1 MKASSILVAASPV
14 AAAMAATA
22 PMSPAPASEFL
33 FSNPD
38 PSTASSSGFKIPTSY
53 ESAVMARRILAL
65 TPFATFSTVFPTD
78 KNGGLGGA
86 PVGLTD
92 YIADCEDDSG
102 GKPTVL
108 ELHIGTSFRNVRSG
122 SNISVSLAWVPPY
135 PPSRRIRSADSSSSP
150 SWLSAL
156 DDSLRSLLGLSRRRR
171 EQAAD
176 CRPDPQPYSG
186 ANLPRFSLLG
196 YFEKIEP
203 SKVPGV
209 TACYVDTHPDAKYW
223 LPGNRIHESEFVRL
237 VVSKIYWI
245 GGFGD
250 RAYIGWIPVD
260 EYSRVTRA
268 EWEAIRLPGEKPGW
282 KEWSLRELGD
292 L

>member
-1 MKASSILVAASPV
+1 MKASNILLTASPV
-14 AAAMAATA
+14 AVAIAASA

-38 PSTASSSGFKIPTSY
+38 PATAVSSGFKIPTSY
-53 ESAVMARRILAL
+53 ESAIMARRILAL
-65 TPFATFSTVFPTD
+65 APFATFSTVFPSD
-78 KNGGLGGA
+78 KDGGIGGA

-92 YIADCEDDSG
+92 YIADCEDDSVG
-102 GKPTVL
+102 NPTIL

-135 PPSRRIRSADSSSSP
+135 PPSRRIRSAPSSP
-150 SWLSAL
+150 SLLSAL
-156 DDSLRSLLGLSRRRR
+156 EDSLRSLLGLSRRHE
-171 EQAAD
+171 EQAGEG
-176 CRPDPQPYSG
+176 RPDPQPYSG

-196 YFEKIEP
+196 YLEKIEP
-203 SKVPGV
+203 SKVAGV
-209 TACYVDTHPDAKYW
+209 TTCYVGTHPDAKYW
-223 LPGNRIHESEFVRL
+223 LPGNPIHEAEWVRL
-237 VVSKIYWI
+237 VVTKVYWI

-260 EYSRVTRA
+260 EYSKVTRD
-268 EWEAIRLPGEKPGW
+268 EWEAIRLPGEKPDW
-282 KEWSLRELGD
+282 KEWSMRELGD

>member
-1 MKASSILVAASPV
+1 MKASNILIAASLVAV
-14 AAAMAATA
+14 AMAASA
-22 PMSPAPASEFL
+22 PMPPAPAPEFL

-38 PSTASSSGFKIPTSY
+38 PATAASSGFKIPTSY

-65 TPFATFSTVFPTD
+65 TPFATFSTVFPSD
-78 KNGGLGGA
+78 KDGGIGGA

-92 YIADCEDDSG
+92 YIADCEDDSVG
-102 GKPTVL
+102 NPTIL
-108 ELHIGTSFRNVRSG
+108 ELHVGTSFRNVRSG
-122 SNISVSLAWVPPY
+122 SNISVSLAWVPPF
-135 PPSRRIRSADSSSSP
+135 PPSRRIRSAP
-150 SWLSAL
+150 STPSLLSAL
-156 DDSLRSLLGLSRRRR
+156 EDSVRSLLGLPRRHG

-176 CRPDPQPYSG
+176 SRPDPQPYSG

-196 YFEKIEP
+196 YLEKIGP
-203 SKVPGV
+203 SKVAGV
-209 TACYVDTHPDAKYW
+209 TACYVGTHPDAKYW
-223 LPGNRIHESEFVRL
+223 LPGNPIHEAEWVRL
-237 VVSKIYWI
+237 VVTKVYWI

-260 EYSRVTRA
+260 EYSKVTRA

-282 KEWSLRELGD
+282 KEWSMQELGD